1 MNKKQNNNNYNYDI
15 DAENTTKIKLILLKS
30 LSNDQTILTLCKTE
44 VFIAYENQEFQN
56 IDLKGIL
63 CVIAS
68 RINSNLF
75 IQIYDCNDFNKQLEI
90 ELYTNI
96 EYGLTIMNE
105 KFLCIEYPTFFLGLN
120 FPSEN
125 SLNEVYNCIIIN
137 STILNS
143 NSYQFSYEK
152 NNKKINFKNNEIKFE
167 KIEQL
172 INFNYDDNNDIVYDI
187 SKGANR
193 FLDTLDIGLADLNF
207 EYEIIRTQIQNNKI
221 EKKKIDE
228 ENKELKKENIIE
240 KEKIEKIIS
249 ELNKLEVV
257 KKESDLEII
266 KKKNKL
272 KKYKFNNNL
281 YYEKKININSNNLI
295 MYVNDNNNSYSSN
308 SSEDNN
314 NDLSIK
320 HNNTIKNKN
329 KNYNINEENE
339 INTIIKK
346 NKKQQSSFALKN
358 LINK

>member
-1 MNKKQNNNNYNYDI
+1 MKKKSIVSIQTNDI
-15 DAENTTKIKLILLKS
+15 EPENITKIKLILLKS
-30 LSNDQTILTLCKTE
+30 LSNEQTILTLCKTE
-44 VFIAYENQEFQN
+44 VYIAYENQEFQN
-56 IDLKGIL
+56 IDLKGIF
-63 CVIAS
+63 CIIAS

-105 KFLCIEYPTFFLGLN
+105 KFLCIEFPTFFLGFN
-120 FPSEN
+120 FTCEN

-143 NSYQFSYEK
+143 YSYQFNYEKK
-152 NNKKINFKNNEIKFE
+152 NNKKNYFKNSEIKFE

-172 INFNYDDNNDIVYDI
+172 INFNYDDNNDIVYEI

-193 FLDTLDIGLADLNF
+193 FLDTLDIGLADLNY

-228 ENKELKKENIIE
+228 ENKELKKENLIE

-272 KKYKFNNNL
+272 KKYKFNNNF
-281 YYEKKININSNNLI
+281 YYEKKLIVNSNKLI
-295 MYVNDNNNSYSSN
+295 MYNNDNENSV
-308 SSEDNN
+308 SSESEDEKNN
-314 NDLSIK
+314 KLKLK
-320 HNNTIKNKN
+320 HISTS
-329 KNYNINEENE
+329 
-339 INTIIKK
+339 KK
-346 NKKQQSSFALKN
+346 NKISNSNLNEELEIINKKNRKLQSSFALKN
-358 LINK
+358 LNNK